1 MARKLKPTTIVKG
14 TAEAYAKGVM
24 TTGRK
29 QKKIAKDTSMLP
41 AERQLYIDREHRN
54 ATDVASQTVHSAIQ
68 FAVRKGASE
77 RQVKRAYYTGAV
89 KGVVKGAVANM
100 RNRG

>member
-1 MARKLKPTTIVKG
+1 MAKKLKPTAIVKS

-41 AERQLYIDREHRN
+41 AERQLYVDREHQ
-54 ATDVASQTVHSAIQ
+54 VANEIAPQTVRSAIQ
-68 FAVRKGASE
+68 FAAKKGVSLRK
-77 RQVKRAYYTGAV
+77 VKTAYYTGAV
-89 KGVVKGAVANM
+89 KGVVKGAVENM